1 MSLRIQLFAFS
12 LIAVLTGIL
21 ALFDGHL
28 ATLYGCFCV
37 VFTIVVIDL
46 AERPTPTVHDR
57 VRARRAK
64 RRG

>member
-37 VFTIVVIDL
+37 TFWVVMIDL
-46 AERPTPTVHDR
+46 CDRPTPTVHDR

-64 RRG
+64 RRV